1 MGGADLEGES
11 PRQAGPYAALRDLGL
26 SLPEPRP
33 PVANFLPAVIEG
45 GLVFLSGQGPV
56 GPKGIVYKGKVGS
69 DLGIEDGYAA
79 ARLTTLNLLAA
90 LHQAIG
96 DLGRVRKIV
105 KVLGMVNAGP
115 DFTAHPQVINGCSD
129 LLVAVFGPQVGP
141 HARSAVGMGSLPG
154 QIAVE
159 IEMIVAI

>member
-1 MGGADLEGES
+1 MGELDLRAEPQHQS
-11 PRQAGPYAALRDLGL
+11 GPYAALRALGL
-26 SLPEPRP
+26 SLPNPRP

-56 GPKGIVYKGKVGS
+56 GPEGIVYRGK
-69 DLGIEDGYAA
+69 LGTELSLEDGYAA
-79 ARLTTLNLLAA
+79 AKLTTLNLLAA

-96 DLGRVRKIV
+96 DLTRVRRIV
-105 KVLGMVNAGP
+105 KVLGMVNAAP
-115 DFTAHPQVINGCSD
+115 NFMAHPQVINGCSD
-129 LLVAVFGPQVGP
+129 LLVTVFGPEIGP
-141 HARSAVGMGSLPG
+141 HARSAVGMASLPG

>member
-1 MGGADLEGES
+1 MAGADLDVE
-11 PRQAGPYAALRDLGL
+11 PRPPVDPYGALRALGL
-26 SLPEPRP
+26 ALPEPRA

-69 DLGIEDGYAA
+69 ALSLEDGYAA

-90 LHQAIG
+90 LHLAIG
-96 DLGRVRKIV
+96 DLGRVRKVV
-105 KVLGMVNAGP
+105 KVLGMVNAEP
-115 DFTAHPQVINGCSD
+115 DFAAHPQVIDGCSD
-129 LLVAVFGPQVGP
+129 LLVSVFGPEVGP

-154 QIAVE
+154 RIAVE